1 MPVIRIVKKLR
12 LREDHEPK
20 ARLDYKLSSRPAGIH
35 SNALSKK
42 KKKKK
47 KKKEKEQ
54 EREKGKKREAHWS
67 GCLEQ
72 GDADYRPQV
81 FLGKLCSESNFIFLS
96 TWKKMERK

>member
-42 KKKKK
+42 KKKKRRRK
-47 KKKEKEQ
+47 KKN
-54 EREKGKKREAHWS
+54 RKGKKARKEKPT
-67 GCLEQ
+67 GQ
-72 GDADYRPQV
+72 DA
-81 FLGKLCSESNFIFLS
+81 
-96 TWKKMERK
+96 